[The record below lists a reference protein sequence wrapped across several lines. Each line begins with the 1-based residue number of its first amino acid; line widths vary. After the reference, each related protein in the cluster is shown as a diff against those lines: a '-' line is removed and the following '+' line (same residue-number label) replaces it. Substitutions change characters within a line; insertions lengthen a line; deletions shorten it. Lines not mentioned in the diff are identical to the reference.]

1 MATREQLIDALK
13 KADAAGNTEDAKKLA
28 NYIKSSSGAF
38 GVPNQQR
45 EGTAGFFEGVVGG
58 AKNILSGSQTA
69 VEAPFISGEEAALRG
84 IERQKGRTERPGF
97 SLDEIIKTYDQD
109 GLFSAAGETLSQI
122 PGAIGEQLP
131 FLASMKAGFAAGSAL
146 PLPPQAKLLAGV
158 AGSLLTPF
166 LVSSGSA
173 MERKASEQLK
183 RGDKVDINELGAY
196 GTGLASAG
204 LERAALG
211 LSGLSKV
218 MGIDF
223 LKGAG
228 TETAEQIAR
237 RSLAATLARG
247 GGKLVA
253 AEVPTEMGQQA
264 LERYYAGLS
273 LTDEEAMREYA
284 EAGAGA
290 AMLAPLGMAGSAYQR
305 SQVRKD
311 IKKKEEGI
319 QKENERIKREQEAE
333 LKRKEEEKE
342 ITETAAKLERQR
354 IEQEAQERK
363 DAIEAELQ
371 RARETG
377 EPVKS
382 IQQIINEMTGVVQD
396 PLDEKQLAD
405 IAKIDTER
413 DRVFSQ
419 LRANRDLGAIT
430 EDEYKGKLL
439 FLDEQVSKA
448 KKELSQK
455 QVKERKPLTGKK
467 LTARQKQFQ
476 EGLDEPS
483 GQFVAGVDG
492 IERERTEAEAQGIP
506 VQEYDPTKQKLTK
519 EFITSKKGL
528 GIVGTAKAFGL
539 DHGDGPVPRL
549 KDFLEAKDPTNVED
563 NGMIRLTLNENLKTR
578 RKGLDDAPSLEAQQK
593 RQEVIT
599 KIETYLTALPTTQE
613 LENGEYQKALDA
625 EAARRGDEVDDGTAA
640 VDAFISSVNDTG
652 GVDQSGAISNELAR
666 RAGPEPD
673 SLVDPETEQE
683 VDLTGALPKEE
694 FDAKQLEADNKEIEQ
709 KEKEIKTKENQA
721 KIGKNRTL
729 RSFLYE
735 TKLPRSDMNDIMG
748 ETSGKSKYLSVFD
761 GKKKL
766 TPSPSLMSLI
776 EGGRV
781 DKFLPPDLR
790 LEADRA
796 VDTAFDAEPAYNY
809 LAERMRNQQEVI
821 EFDVAND
828 IEQEQLILNNMEES
842 VAKST
847 GAVVEINGQSIPKT
861 LIDAYKSRK
870 PDRDSTLPNLNT
882 SDYYRELQKYI
893 GDYYTDKTL
902 SDLENLIEEYVKSQ
916 PQDLRYVVFGK
927 IKGTDIETVWQE
939 KVGGKQRAEEIAK
952 TLEQE
957 GKATDT
963 RVQEYDLNQ
972 GSMGAESDSYKREG
986 LINSLKELESTI
998 AKAYSKTPL
1007 PRSRPDQLTV
1017 NNEVKK
1023 LNAKFENEIK
1033 EAYGPDAN
1041 RDEIEMSLETQ
1052 IKRNE
1057 TGGQYDPQK
1066 VPAQFTSGE
1075 SLVQTYI
1082 KRQAQPA
1089 ATPTQEQ
1096 TQTTAPAAT
1105 PKTYTFEGKK
1115 IPQKLIDQY
1124 RKMQESDAVS
1134 ARAMSTRSGT
1144 IISKNFLKQAQE
1156 FLGGKENAI
1165 TLTRGREFTSLLSR
1179 IIRPGQSA
1187 TVPVSVDGTIRT
1199 NDQGKQDPR
1208 DAANFEDVQE
1218 AQPAARPT
1226 QDNIQESTTETEA
1239 IVPMING
1246 IEIPQN
1252 LIDTYQDLDRARRNA
1267 FNEDD
1272 NPQYKQLRKAA
1283 QKEDNRFDK
1292 ELEKIFGKDLEGLNF
1307 SEMLIEQGVSV
1318 EAYDNKKFR
1327 QQAVE
1332 DAITNVLKGEPI
1344 GTKSE
1349 DYYFAPNNYI
1359 EPVKYKIDPIQK
1371 ETEEQTGDSTFYKKV
1386 DDIQES
1392 RTETEQD
1399 KLAFELREAEY
1410 QAGSYI
1416 KASERV
1422 PKRLRDRIK
1431 KLKEQLSVQESR
1443 SDTLGPIETVD
1454 SIIESLRKEF
1464 GSDIDKAIDSG
1475 QLVIV
1480 NNLSELPNNFNF
1492 APTANGA
1499 YDPRSN
1505 KVYIVASKVM
1515 PGQGRKVLLHELG
1528 EHYGLERMLGD
1539 SYGAT
1544 LGRLNS
1550 LKNTDP
1556 KVKAI
1561 WDQVGRQYPDIE
1573 VGGKLYLQEVM
1584 AKIGEQSPQ
1593 NTLFKRVVAA
1603 VKNFLR
1609 KLGFFNPNTLT
1620 TADMQDLIM
1629 YSTRSALA
1637 KSDKVTASQLAA
1649 GQSPDIMFSKTD
1661 VPAGLEQTSV
1671 YLSGVKDDSK
1681 TFYNNF
1687 VDVIGKVFN
1696 NPAESLPSLWNQI
1709 RIKMVSSGAGIERK
1723 LLNEYEGAVTDSL
1736 KRVRPDIIQSQA
1748 IDDSVMASQSA
1759 AEGKVV
1765 FGEDRVARV
1774 VVDENNINNLV
1785 KLRQQLA
1792 DQTSIEF
1799 AEGLIQSYTSARR
1812 YRLELDR
1819 VERRE
1824 ANIARLNKSLSETRQ
1839 ELKTAK
1845 GKDRRAK
1852 EALMDKYKKEISRD
1866 TKKNESIN
1874 ITPEQ
1879 EAAIEPGLAYAQQY
1893 PLLVEVGAMIDA
1905 INKNR
1910 IDLLED
1916 SGIYTKDMADDY
1928 RDREGYVPL
1937 FREMIEDISKGD
1949 EVMTQ
1954 YITGFADIG
1963 REYAFTGSDKNS
1975 KHILGNILQQHF
1987 WAVSAS
1993 LRNNAN
1999 LEVAKQVGLT
2009 DEKGEL
2015 KIYEKNPETG
2025 TAAPVMIEGK
2035 RKFIEYSDPALA
2047 IGIQGALPVYKGIL
2061 KYFGIAAK
2069 WFRLGITANPVFQTY
2084 QVINDALG
2092 AAMYSGVK
2100 SPLKLGKEIIGGYVR
2115 DQYFRDTKAIDD
2127 QMARLGIAGGFG
2139 RTPGDIF
2146 LRAQRQLG
2154 VENMTKWQKLVDFTD
2169 AFASRSDLAQRRG
2182 IFVQTLLE
2190 SGGVRQADGSVAGG
2204 NEIEAMNRALNIIN
2218 WQKRGASSSVRTMTH
2233 IIPFANAY
2241 LQGMDVLLN
2250 AMAGKGLSGTDAQT
2264 ARILFLKTALSLTM
2278 FNMLYSMVVAGEE
2291 EYDELDDR
2299 IKFRNYIVPGTGFKL
2314 PVRAEISLLTKYIPE
2329 QAYQY
2334 VTKLGT
2340 TNEVDAT
2347 KLFNGMSLAVRDAAM
2362 GPNLFPQLIR
2372 GSVEVATNYNFY
2384 TGRPLVGLGLSRLDT
2399 AEQYNEATSEL
2410 AKLLGSTG
2418 MVAPINA
2425 DHIIRSYFGTVGST
2439 ALFVIDQAA
2448 NTMIGNEKPAMR
2460 LKDFPLISP
2469 LLYSAQGRDKLNDFY
2484 ELKQASDE
2492 ATATAN
2498 RLMKYNPRKAAEYR
2512 KDNAKMLRTRTQVN
2526 TLSNTLKDL
2535 RARRKLIIES
2545 GMDGDKKRAALT
2557 NVEKQMNNVASN
2569 IARLRIASGL

>member
-1 MATREQLIDALK
+1 MATREQLINALK

-45 EGTAGFFEGVVGG
+45 EGTAGFFEAIKGG

-97 SLDEIIKTYDQD
+97 SLDEITKTYDQD

-131 FLASMKAGFAAGSAL
+131 FLASMKAGFAAGFRI
-146 PLPPQAKLLAGV
+146 PGLPPQAKLLAGV

-237 RSLAATLARG
+237 RSLAATLAKG

-305 SQVRKD
+305 RQVRKT
-311 IKKKEEGI
+311 IEKREEDI
-319 QKENERIKREQEAE
+319 QKRNEEIKRKQEAE

-382 IQQIINEMTGVVQD
+382 IQQIIDEMTGV
-396 PLDEKQLAD
+396 A
-405 IAKIDTER
+405 
-413 DRVFSQ
+413 
-419 LRANRDLGAIT
+419 
-430 EDEYKGKLL
+430 
-439 FLDEQVSKA
+439 
-448 KKELSQK
+448 
-455 QVKERKPLTGKK
+455 QVKKPLTGKK

-476 EGLDEPS
+476 EALDEPS
-483 GQFVAGVDG
+483 GQFVVGADG

-506 VQEYDPTKQKLTK
+506 VQEPKVFNPATDKLTK
-519 EFITSKKGL
+519 EYMTKGL
-528 GIVGTAKAFGL
+528 GIGPTAVA
-539 DHGDGPVPRL
+539 VRT
-549 KDFLEAKDPTNVED
+549 LETKDPTSIED
-563 NGMIRLTLNENLKTR
+563 NRLIRLALEENLK
-578 RKGLDDAPSLEAQQK
+578 K
-593 RQEVIT
+593 REEGSPT
-599 KIETYLTALPTTQE
+599 YDKIETYLNSIPTTQE
-613 LENGEYQKALDA
+613 LENAEYQKALDA
-625 EAARRGDEVDDGTAA
+625 EAARRGNEMDDESAAADAALLSIDEAGRTDGPTITS
-640 VDAFISSVNDTG
+640 D
-652 GVDQSGAISNELAR
+652 ELAG
-666 RAGPEPD
+666 RAGPEPT
-673 SLVDPETEQE
+673 SLINPETGEV

-694 FDAKQLEADNKEIEQ
+694 FDRQKLEAANKEIA
-709 KEKEIKTKENQA
+709 KEARVIRQNA
-721 KIGKNRTL
+721 KKAEPL
-729 RSFLYE
+729 R
-735 TKLPRSDMNDIMG
+735 
-748 ETSGKSKYLSVFD
+748 
-761 GKKKL
+761 
-766 TPSPSLMSLI
+766 
-776 EGGRV
+776 
-781 DKFLPPDLR
+781 KFLNKLGIARSQMYDITGDTKGKTMLFRNNASLLEDIISDNQGNILQYAPADMVARANLDNPNVPSDTTELVNFFRDKIRADDLDFR
-790 LEADRA
+790 PAD
-796 VDTAFDAEPAYNY
+796 VEQTLFDAA
-809 LAERMRNQQEVI
+809 
-821 EFDVAND
+821 
-828 IEQEQLILNNMEES
+828 NMEES
-842 VAKST
+842 IAKAT
-847 GAVVEINGQSIPKT
+847 GAVVDINGVPIPET
-861 LIDAYKSRK
+861 LIGAYKSKNSDPDNYFSEVRK
-870 PDRDSTLPNLNT
+870 FQDVRPT
-882 SDYYRELQKYI
+882 SVNDIESLINEYI
-893 GDYYTDKTL
+893 KGQT
-902 SDLENLIEEYVKSQ
+902 
-916 PQDLRYVVFGK
+916 QDLRYVVLGK
-927 IKGTDIETVWQE
+927 IKGTNEETVWQE
-939 KVGGKQRAEEIAK
+939 QIGSKQKAEEVAK
-952 TLEQE
+952 TLEQQ

-963 RVQEYDLNQ
+963 RVQEYDLNL
-972 GSMGAESDSYKREG
+972 GPMG
-986 LINSLKELESTI
+986 IPPEST
-998 AKAYSKTPL
+998 T
-1007 PRSRPDQLTV
+1007 
-1017 NNEVKK
+1017 
-1023 LNAKFENEIK
+1023 
-1033 EAYGPDAN
+1033 
-1041 RDEIEMSLETQ
+1041 
-1052 IKRNE
+1052 
-1057 TGGQYDPQK
+1057 
-1066 VPAQFTSGE
+1066 
-1075 SLVQTYI
+1075 
-1082 KRQAQPA
+1082 QPA
-1089 ATPTQEQ
+1089 TTPTQEPQ
-1096 TQTTAPAAT
+1096 T
-1105 PKTYTFEGKK
+1105 EG
-1115 IPQKLIDQY
+1115 
-1124 RKMQESDAVS
+1124 V
-1134 ARAMSTRSGT
+1134 
-1144 IISKNFLKQAQE
+1144 
-1156 FLGGKENAI
+1156 
-1165 TLTRGREFTSLLSR
+1165 
-1179 IIRPGQSA
+1179 
-1187 TVPVSVDGTIRT
+1187 
-1199 NDQGKQDPR
+1199 
-1208 DAANFEDVQE
+1208 
-1218 AQPAARPT
+1218 
-1226 QDNIQESTTETEA
+1226 
-1239 IVPMING
+1239 VPMING
-1246 IEIPQN
+1246 IEIPQS
-1252 LIDTYQDLDRARRNA
+1252 LIDTYQDLDRARRNR
-1267 FNEDD
+1267 FMEED
-1272 NPQYKQLRKAA
+1272 NPNLPSNYQYDQLLKEA
-1283 QKEDNRFDK
+1283 QKQNDKFDK

-1307 SEMLIEQGVSV
+1307 SEMLTEQGVSV
-1318 EAYDNKKFR
+1318 EMYDNKKFR
-1327 QQAVE
+1327 QKAVE
-1332 DAITNVLKGEPI
+1332 DAIDNVLKGEPI

-1349 DYYFAPNNYI
+1349 DYYFADNNYI
-1359 EPVKYKIDPIQK
+1359 APVKYKINPIQK
-1371 ETEEQTGDSTFYKKV
+1371 ETEEEIGDSIFYTKV

-1422 PKRLRDRIK
+1422 PKKLRDRIK
-1431 KLKEQLSVQESR
+1431 KLKEQLAVQESR
-1443 SDTLGPIETVD
+1443 SDTLGPVETAD
-1454 SIIESLRKEF
+1454 SITESLRKEF

-1480 NNLSELPNNFNF
+1480 NHLHELP
-1492 APTANGA
+1492 PKTDGYESTINGA
-1499 YDPRSN
+1499 YDPRTN

-1515 PGQGRKVLLHELG
+1515 PGQGRKILLHELG

-1550 LKNTDP
+1550 LKDSDP

-1561 WDQVGRQYPDIE
+1561 WDEVGRHYPDLE

-1620 TADMQDLIM
+1620 TADMQDLVM
-1629 YSTRSALA
+1629 YSTRLALA
-1637 KSDKVTASQLAA
+1637 KSDKVTNNQIIASSVGLTPVQLSVAERRKLTDEELMQSDKLEEEAETINFDQDYVTVPANTSFYHGTPRLVGDIIKANNNVINSTSPIKSNA
-1649 GQSPDIMFSKTD
+1649 GGLTTEGGLVWVSPRKSTAQVYAQMGEDAGNLFEYKSEKPIKLINFRHILTAEEAEIVNKALNIPDYKQVKAGDGLDLAGTYRSDFAKNMDKYRAVNYKDGKIIYRDKNDEPTTDETLAKGYGMGPLKPMYVDRMTAPWPIVLKALGYDGYFHGPRDFVGGIQVALAGDLQTDLMYSKTD
-1661 VPAGLEQTSV
+1661 IPAGLEQTSV
-1671 YLSGVKDDSK
+1671 YLSGIKDDSK
-1681 TFYNNF
+1681 TFYSNF
-1687 VDVIGKVFN
+1687 VDGFEKVKN
-1696 NPAESLPSLWNQI
+1696 QPVDSLASLWNQV
-1709 RIKMVSSGAGIERK
+1709 RIKMAYSGAGIERK
-1723 LLNEYEGAVTDSL
+1723 LVNEYEGAVTDGL
-1736 KRVRPDIIQSQA
+1736 GVRADIIMSQA
-1748 IDDSVMASQSA
+1748 LDDSVMASQSA

-1774 VVDENNINNLV
+1774 VTDENNINNLV

-1792 DQTSIEF
+1792 DQTSIEL

-1819 VERRE
+1819 VEQRA
-1824 ANIARLNKSLSETRQ
+1824 ANIASRKEAIKTANQ

-1845 GKDRRAK
+1845 GDDKKQLNKLIARYQKQNERDK
-1852 EALMDKYKKEISRD
+1852 E
-1866 TKKNESIN
+1866 KNESIN

-1893 PLLVEVGAMIDA
+1893 PVLVEVGAMIDA

-1916 SGIYTKDMADDY
+1916 AGVYTKDMADDY

-1937 FREMIEDISKGD
+1937 FREILEDLGKGD
-1949 EVMTQ
+1949 QTITQ
-1954 YITGFADIG
+1954 YFSGFADIG
-1963 REYAFTGSDKNS
+1963 REYGFTGSDKDT
-1975 KHILGNILQQHF
+1975 KHVLGNLLQQHF

-1999 LEVAKQVGLT
+1999 YEAAKQVGLH
-2009 DEKGEL
+2009 DDQNNLILYDK
-2015 KIYEKNPETG
+2015 KPDTG
-2025 TAAPVMIEGK
+2025 TAAPVMVDGE
-2035 RKFIEYSDPALA
+2035 RKFVEYSDPALA

-2061 KYFGIAAK
+2061 KYFGLAAK
-2069 WFRLGITANPVFQTY
+2069 WFRLGITANPIFQTY

-2092 AAMYSGVK
+2092 AAMYSGVR

-2115 DQYFRDTKAIDD
+2115 DQYFRDTKAIDA

-2146 LRAQRQLG
+2146 LKAQRQLG
-2154 VENMTKWQKLVDFTD
+2154 VENMNKWQKLVDATD

-2190 SGGVRQADGSVAGG
+2190 SGGVRQADGSVVGG
-2204 NEIEAMNRALNIIN
+2204 NEILAMNRALNIIN

-2233 IIPFANAY
+2233 VIPFANAY

-2264 ARILFLKTALSLTM
+2264 ARILFLKTALALTM

-2291 EYDELDDR
+2291 EYEELDDR

-2347 KLFNGMSLAVRDAAM
+2347 KLFDGMSLAVRDAAM

-2384 TGRPLVGLGLSRLDT
+2384 TGRPLIGLGLSRLDT

-2439 ALFVIDQAA
+2439 ALFVMDQAA

-2492 ATATAN
+2492 ATATVN
-2498 RLMKYNPRKAAEYR
+2498 RLMKYNPKKALEYR
-2512 KDNAKMLRTRTQVN
+2512 KDNAKMIGTRKQVN
-2526 TLSNTLKDL
+2526 RLSNTLKDL
-2535 RARRKLIIES
+2535 RARRKFIIES

-2557 NVEKQMNNVASN
+2557 NVEKRMNNVVRS

>member
-1 MATREQLIDALK
+1 MPIYSIKGPDGKTYSLEGPAGATREQVIQEVKKQQYNQLI
-13 KADAAGNTEDAKKLA
+13 
-28 NYIKSSSGAF
+28 SGS
-38 GVPNQQR
+38 NKQR
-45 EGTAGFFEGVVGG
+45 EGTAGFFEGIVGG

-97 SLDEIIKTYDQD
+97 SLDEITKTYEQD
-109 GLFSAAGETLSQI
+109 GLLSAAGETLSQI

-183 RGDKVDINELGAY
+183 KGDKVDINELGAY

-237 RSLAATLARG
+237 RSLAATLAKG

-305 SQVRKD
+305 RQVRKT
-311 IKKKEEGI
+311 IEKREEDI
-319 QKENERIKREQEAE
+319 QKRNEEIKRKQEAE

-382 IQQIINEMTGVVQD
+382 IQQIINEMTGV
-396 PLDEKQLAD
+396 A
-405 IAKIDTER
+405 
-413 DRVFSQ
+413 
-419 LRANRDLGAIT
+419 
-430 EDEYKGKLL
+430 
-439 FLDEQVSKA
+439 
-448 KKELSQK
+448 
-455 QVKERKPLTGKK
+455 QVKKPLTGKK

-476 EGLDEPS
+476 EALDEPS
-483 GQFVAGVDG
+483 GQFVVGADG

-519 EFITSKKGL
+519 EFLTSKKGL
-528 GIVGTAKAFGL
+528 GLGGTAVAVKNLPGL
-539 DHGDGPVPRL
+539 D
-549 KDFLEAKDPTNVED
+549 PTSIED
-563 NGMIRLTLNENLKTR
+563 NEIIRLTLNENLKTR

-613 LENGEYQKALDA
+613 LENAEYQKALDA
-625 EAARRGDEVDDGTAA
+625 EAARRGNEMDDESAAADAALLSIDEAGRTDGPTITS
-640 VDAFISSVNDTG
+640 D
-652 GVDQSGAISNELAR
+652 ELAR

-673 SLVDPETEQE
+673 SLVDPETGEV

-694 FDAKQLEADNKEIEQ
+694 FDRQQLEAANKEIQ
-709 KEKEIKTKENQA
+709 RKEKEIKTKENKA
-721 KIGKNRTL
+721 RTGKNKTL
-729 RSFLYE
+729 RAFLYE
-735 TKLPRSDMNDIMG
+735 TKLPRSDMDNIMG
-748 ETSGKSKYLSVFD
+748 ETSGKSGYMSVFD

-781 DKFLPPDLR
+781 DKFLPPNLR

-796 VDTAFDAEPAYNY
+796 VDTAFDAGAAYDY
-809 LAERMRNQQEVI
+809 LAERMRNGQEVI
-821 EFDVAND
+821 EFDLAND
-828 IEQEQLILNNMEES
+828 IEQEQLVLNNIEES
-842 VAKST
+842 VAKAT
-847 GAVVEINGQSIPKT
+847 GAIVDINGVPIPET
-861 LIDAYKSRK
+861 LIGAYKSKNSDPDNYFSEVRK
-870 PDRDSTLPNLNT
+870 FQDVRPT
-882 SDYYRELQKYI
+882 SQNDIESLINEYI
-893 GDYYTDKTL
+893 KGQT
-902 SDLENLIEEYVKSQ
+902 
-916 PQDLRYVVFGK
+916 QDLRYVVLGK
-927 IKGTDIETVWQE
+927 IKGTNEETVWQE
-939 KVGGKQRAEEIAK
+939 QIGSKQKAEEVAK
-952 TLEQE
+952 TLEQQ

-963 RVQEYDLNQ
+963 RVQEYDLNL
-972 GSMGAESDSYKREG
+972 GPMGIPQESTTQPATTPTQEQSREEYLREVNFYMNNRIDGGIYAPYAEPMNKMYERLGMPQTER
-986 LINSLKELESTI
+986 SLKNAAGVAGREQST
-998 AKAYSKTPL
+998 
-1007 PRSRPDQLTV
+1007 
-1017 NNEVKK
+1017 
-1023 LNAKFENEIK
+1023 
-1033 EAYGPDAN
+1033 
-1041 RDEIEMSLETQ
+1041 
-1052 IKRNE
+1052 
-1057 TGGQYDPQK
+1057 
-1066 VPAQFTSGE
+1066 
-1075 SLVQTYI
+1075 
-1082 KRQAQPA
+1082 
-1089 ATPTQEQ
+1089 ATPTQEPQ
-1096 TQTTAPAAT
+1096 T
-1105 PKTYTFEGKK
+1105 EG
-1115 IPQKLIDQY
+1115 
-1124 RKMQESDAVS
+1124 V
-1134 ARAMSTRSGT
+1134 
-1144 IISKNFLKQAQE
+1144 
-1156 FLGGKENAI
+1156 
-1165 TLTRGREFTSLLSR
+1165 
-1179 IIRPGQSA
+1179 
-1187 TVPVSVDGTIRT
+1187 
-1199 NDQGKQDPR
+1199 
-1208 DAANFEDVQE
+1208 
-1218 AQPAARPT
+1218 
-1226 QDNIQESTTETEA
+1226 
-1239 IVPMING
+1239 VPMING
-1246 IEIPQN
+1246 IEIPQS
-1252 LIDTYQDLDRARRNA
+1252 LIDTYQDLDRARRNR
-1267 FNEDD
+1267 FMEED
-1272 NPQYKQLRKAA
+1272 NPQYDQLLKEVQKQSDK
-1283 QKEDNRFDK
+1283 FDK

-1307 SEMLIEQGVSV
+1307 SEMLIERGVSV
-1318 EAYDNKKFR
+1318 EMYDNKKFR
-1327 QQAVE
+1327 QKAVE
-1332 DAITNVLKGEPI
+1332 DAIDNVLKGEPI
-1344 GTKSE
+1344 GTKAE
-1349 DYYFAPNNYI
+1349 DYYFADNNYI
-1359 EPVKYKIDPIQK
+1359 APVKYKIDPIQK
-1371 ETEEQTGDSTFYKKV
+1371 ETEVQVGDSTFYKKV

-1399 KLAFELREAEY
+1399 RLAFELREAEY

-1422 PKRLRDRIK
+1422 PKQLRDRIK
-1431 KLKEQLSVQESR
+1431 KLKEQLAVQESR
-1443 SDTLGPIETVD
+1443 SDTLGPVETAD
-1454 SIIESLRKEF
+1454 SITESLRKEF

-1556 KVKAI
+1556 KVKAV

-1620 TADMQDLIM
+1620 TADMQDLVM
-1629 YSTRSALA
+1629 YSTRLALA
-1637 KSDKVTASQLAA
+1637 KSDKVTNNQIIASSVGLTPVQLSVAERRKLTDEELMQSDKLEEEAETINFDQDYVTVPANTSFYHGTPRLVGDIIKANNNVINSTSPIKSNA
-1649 GQSPDIMFSKTD
+1649 GGLTTEGGLVWVSPRKSTAQVYAQMGEDAGNLFEYKSEKPIKLINFRHILTAEEAEIVNKALNIPDYKQVKAGDGLDLAGTYRSAFAKNMDKYRAVNYKDGKIIYRDKNDEPTTDETLAKGYGMGPLKPMYVDRMTAPWPIVLKALGYDGYFHGPRDFVGGIQVALAGDLQTDLMYSKTD
-1661 VPAGLEQTSV
+1661 IPAGLEQTSV
-1671 YLSGVKDDSK
+1671 YLSGIKDDSK
-1681 TFYNNF
+1681 TFYSNF
-1687 VDVIGKVFN
+1687 VDGFEKVKN
-1696 NPAESLPSLWNQI
+1696 QPVDSLASLWNQV
-1709 RIKMVSSGAGIERK
+1709 RIKMAYSGAGIERK
-1723 LLNEYEGAVTDSL
+1723 LVNEYEGAVTDGL
-1736 KRVRPDIIQSQA
+1736 GVRADIIMSQA
-1748 IDDSVMASQSA
+1748 LDDSVMASQSA

-1774 VVDENNINNLV
+1774 VTDENNINNLV

-1792 DQTSIEF
+1792 DQTSIEL

-1819 VERRE
+1819 VEQRA
-1824 ANIARLNKSLSETRQ
+1824 ANIASRKEAIKTANQ

-1845 GKDRRAK
+1845 GDDKKQLNKLIARYQKQNERDK
-1852 EALMDKYKKEISRD
+1852 E
-1866 TKKNESIN
+1866 KNESIN

-1893 PLLVEVGAMIDA
+1893 PVLVEVGAMIDA

-1916 SGIYTKDMADDY
+1916 AGVYTKDMADDY

-1937 FREMIEDISKGD
+1937 FREILEDLGKGD
-1949 EVMTQ
+1949 QTITQ
-1954 YITGFADIG
+1954 YFSGFADIG
-1963 REYAFTGSDKNS
+1963 REYGFTGSDKDT
-1975 KHILGNILQQHF
+1975 KHVLGNLLQQHF

-1999 LEVAKQVGLT
+1999 YEAAKQVGLH
-2009 DEKGEL
+2009 DDQNNLILYNK
-2015 KIYEKNPETG
+2015 KPDTG
-2025 TAAPVMIEGK
+2025 TAAPVMVDGE
-2035 RKFIEYSDPALA
+2035 RKFVEYSDPALA

-2061 KYFGIAAK
+2061 KYFGLAAK
-2069 WFRLGITANPVFQTY
+2069 WFRLGITANPIFQTY

-2092 AAMYSGVK
+2092 AAMYSGVR
-2100 SPLKLGKEIIGGYVR
+2100 SPLKLGKEIISGYVR
-2115 DQYFRDTKAIDD
+2115 DQYFRDTKAIDA

-2146 LRAQRQLG
+2146 LKAQRQLG
-2154 VENMTKWQKLVDFTD
+2154 VENMNKWQKLVDATD

-2190 SGGVRQADGSVAGG
+2190 SGGVRQADGSVVGG
-2204 NEIEAMNRALNIIN
+2204 NEILAMNRALNIIN

-2233 IIPFANAY
+2233 VIPFANAY

-2264 ARILFLKTALSLTM
+2264 ARILFLKTALALTM

-2291 EYDELDDR
+2291 EYEELDDR

-2347 KLFNGMSLAVRDAAM
+2347 KLFDGMSLAVRDAAM

-2384 TGRPLVGLGLSRLDT
+2384 TGRPLIGLGLSRLDT

-2439 ALFVIDQAA
+2439 ALFVMDQAA

-2492 ATATAN
+2492 ATATVN
-2498 RLMKYNPRKAAEYR
+2498 RLMKYDPKKALEYR
-2512 KDNAKMLRTRTQVN
+2512 KDNAKMIGTRKQVN
-2526 TLSNTLKDL
+2526 RLSNTLKDL
-2535 RARRKLIIES
+2535 RARRKFIIES

-2557 NVEKQMNNVASN
+2557 NVEKRMNNVVRS

>member
-1 MATREQLIDALK
+1 MATREQLINALK

-45 EGTAGFFEGVVGG
+45 EGTAGFFEAIKGG

-97 SLDEIIKTYDQD
+97 SLDEIIKTYEQD

-237 RSLAATLARG
+237 RSLAATLAKG

-305 SQVRKD
+305 RQVRKT
-311 IKKKEEGI
+311 IEKREEDI
-319 QKENERIKREQEAE
+319 QKRNEEIKRKQEAE

-382 IQQIINEMTGVVQD
+382 IQQIIDEMTGV
-396 PLDEKQLAD
+396 A
-405 IAKIDTER
+405 
-413 DRVFSQ
+413 
-419 LRANRDLGAIT
+419 
-430 EDEYKGKLL
+430 
-439 FLDEQVSKA
+439 
-448 KKELSQK
+448 
-455 QVKERKPLTGKK
+455 QVKKPLTGKK

-476 EGLDEPS
+476 EALDEPS
-483 GQFVAGVDG
+483 GQFVVGADG

-506 VQEYDPTKQKLTK
+506 VQEPKVFNPATDKLTK
-519 EFITSKKGL
+519 EYMTKGL
-528 GIVGTAKAFGL
+528 GLGPTAVA
-539 DHGDGPVPRL
+539 VRT
-549 KDFLEAKDPTNVED
+549 LETKDPTSIED
-563 NGMIRLTLNENLKTR
+563 NRLIRLALEENLK
-578 RKGLDDAPSLEAQQK
+578 K
-593 RQEVIT
+593 REEGSPT
-599 KIETYLTALPTTQE
+599 YDKIETYLTALPTTQE
-613 LENGEYQKALDA
+613 LENAEYQKALDA
-625 EAARRGDEVDDGTAA
+625 EAARRGNEMDDESAAADAALLSIDEAGRTDGPTITS
-640 VDAFISSVNDTG
+640 D
-652 GVDQSGAISNELAR
+652 ELAG
-666 RAGPEPD
+666 RAGPEPT
-673 SLVDPETEQE
+673 SLINPETGEV

-694 FDAKQLEADNKEIEQ
+694 FDRQKLEAANKEIA
-709 KEKEIKTKENQA
+709 KEARVIRQNA
-721 KIGKNRTL
+721 KKAEPL
-729 RSFLYE
+729 R
-735 TKLPRSDMNDIMG
+735 
-748 ETSGKSKYLSVFD
+748 
-761 GKKKL
+761 
-766 TPSPSLMSLI
+766 
-776 EGGRV
+776 
-781 DKFLPPDLR
+781 KFLNKLGIARSQMYDITGDTKGKTMLFRNNASLLEDIISDNQGNILQYAPADMVARANLDNPNVPSDTTELVNFFRDKIRADDLDFR
-790 LEADRA
+790 PAD
-796 VDTAFDAEPAYNY
+796 VEQTLFDAA
-809 LAERMRNQQEVI
+809 
-821 EFDVAND
+821 
-828 IEQEQLILNNMEES
+828 NMEES
-842 VAKST
+842 IAKAT
-847 GAVVEINGQSIPKT
+847 GAVVDINGVPIPET
-861 LIDAYKSRK
+861 LIGAYKSKNSDPDNYFSEVRK
-870 PDRDSTLPNLNT
+870 FQDVRPT
-882 SDYYRELQKYI
+882 SVNDIESLINEYI
-893 GDYYTDKTL
+893 KGQT
-902 SDLENLIEEYVKSQ
+902 
-916 PQDLRYVVFGK
+916 QDLRYVVLGK
-927 IKGTDIETVWQE
+927 IKGTNEETVWQE
-939 KVGGKQRAEEIAK
+939 QIGSKQKAEEVAK
-952 TLEQE
+952 TLEQQ

-963 RVQEYDLNQ
+963 RVQEYDLNL
-972 GSMGAESDSYKREG
+972 GPMG
-986 LINSLKELESTI
+986 IPPEST
-998 AKAYSKTPL
+998 T
-1007 PRSRPDQLTV
+1007 
-1017 NNEVKK
+1017 
-1023 LNAKFENEIK
+1023 
-1033 EAYGPDAN
+1033 
-1041 RDEIEMSLETQ
+1041 
-1052 IKRNE
+1052 
-1057 TGGQYDPQK
+1057 
-1066 VPAQFTSGE
+1066 
-1075 SLVQTYI
+1075 
-1082 KRQAQPA
+1082 QPA
-1089 ATPTQEQ
+1089 TTPTQEPQ
-1096 TQTTAPAAT
+1096 T
-1105 PKTYTFEGKK
+1105 EG
-1115 IPQKLIDQY
+1115 
-1124 RKMQESDAVS
+1124 V
-1134 ARAMSTRSGT
+1134 
-1144 IISKNFLKQAQE
+1144 
-1156 FLGGKENAI
+1156 
-1165 TLTRGREFTSLLSR
+1165 
-1179 IIRPGQSA
+1179 
-1187 TVPVSVDGTIRT
+1187 
-1199 NDQGKQDPR
+1199 
-1208 DAANFEDVQE
+1208 
-1218 AQPAARPT
+1218 
-1226 QDNIQESTTETEA
+1226 
-1239 IVPMING
+1239 VPMING
-1246 IEIPQN
+1246 IEIPQS
-1252 LIDTYQDLDRARRNA
+1252 LIDTYQDLDRARRNR
-1267 FNEDD
+1267 FMEED
-1272 NPQYKQLRKAA
+1272 NPNLPSNYQYDQLLKEA
-1283 QKEDNRFDK
+1283 QKQNDKFDK

-1307 SEMLIEQGVSV
+1307 SEMLTEQGVSV
-1318 EAYDNKKFR
+1318 EMYDNKKFR
-1327 QQAVE
+1327 QKAVE
-1332 DAITNVLKGEPI
+1332 DAIDNVLKGEPI

-1349 DYYFAPNNYI
+1349 DYYFADNNYI
-1359 EPVKYKIDPIQK
+1359 APVKYKINPIQK
-1371 ETEEQTGDSTFYKKV
+1371 ETEEEIGDSIFYTKV

-1422 PKRLRDRIK
+1422 PKKLRDRIK
-1431 KLKEQLSVQESR
+1431 KLKEQLAVQESR
-1443 SDTLGPIETVD
+1443 SDTLGPVETAD
-1454 SIIESLRKEF
+1454 SITESLRKEF

-1480 NNLSELPNNFNF
+1480 NHLHELP
-1492 APTANGA
+1492 PKTDGYESTINGA
-1499 YDPRSN
+1499 YDPRTN

-1515 PGQGRKVLLHELG
+1515 PGQGRKILLHELG

-1550 LKNTDP
+1550 LKDSDP

-1561 WDQVGRQYPDIE
+1561 WDEVGRHYPDLE

-1620 TADMQDLIM
+1620 TADMQDLVM
-1629 YSTRSALA
+1629 YSTRLALA
-1637 KSDKVTASQLAA
+1637 KSDKVTNNQIIASSVGLTPVQLSVAERRKLTDEELMQSDKLEEEAETINFDQDYVTVPANTSFYHGTPRLVGDIIKANNNVINSTSPIKSNA
-1649 GQSPDIMFSKTD
+1649 GGLTTEGGLVWVSPRKSTAQVYAQMGEDAGNLFEYKSEKPIKLINFRHILTAEEAEIVNKALNIPDYKQVKAGDGLDLAGTYRSDFAKNMDKYRAVNYKDGKIIYRDKNDEPTTDETLAKGYGMGPLKPMYVDRMTAPWPIVLKALGYDGYFHGPRDFVGGIQVALAGDLQTDLMYSKTD
-1661 VPAGLEQTSV
+1661 IPAGLEQTSV
-1671 YLSGVKDDSK
+1671 YLSGIKDDSK
-1681 TFYNNF
+1681 TFYSNF
-1687 VDVIGKVFN
+1687 VDGFEKVKN
-1696 NPAESLPSLWNQI
+1696 QPVDSLASLWNQV
-1709 RIKMVSSGAGIERK
+1709 RIKMAYSGAGIERK
-1723 LLNEYEGAVTDSL
+1723 LVNEYEGAVTDGL
-1736 KRVRPDIIQSQA
+1736 GVRADIIMSQA
-1748 IDDSVMASQSA
+1748 LDDSVMASQSA

-1774 VVDENNINNLV
+1774 VTDENNINNLV

-1792 DQTSIEF
+1792 DQTSIEL

-1819 VERRE
+1819 VEQRA
-1824 ANIARLNKSLSETRQ
+1824 ANIASRKEAIKTANQ

-1845 GKDRRAK
+1845 GDDKKQLNKLIARYQKQNERDK
-1852 EALMDKYKKEISRD
+1852 E
-1866 TKKNESIN
+1866 KNESIN

-1893 PLLVEVGAMIDA
+1893 PVLVEVGAMIDA

-1916 SGIYTKDMADDY
+1916 AGVYTKDMADDY

-1937 FREMIEDISKGD
+1937 FREILEDLGKGD
-1949 EVMTQ
+1949 QTITQ
-1954 YITGFADIG
+1954 YFSGFADIG
-1963 REYAFTGSDKNS
+1963 REYGFTGSDKDT
-1975 KHILGNILQQHF
+1975 KHVLGNLLQQHF

-1999 LEVAKQVGLT
+1999 YEAAKQVGLH
-2009 DEKGEL
+2009 DDQNNLILYDK
-2015 KIYEKNPETG
+2015 KPDTG
-2025 TAAPVMIEGK
+2025 TAAPVMVDGE
-2035 RKFIEYSDPALA
+2035 RKFVEYSDPALA

-2061 KYFGIAAK
+2061 KYFGLAAK
-2069 WFRLGITANPVFQTY
+2069 WFRLGITANPIFQTY

-2092 AAMYSGVK
+2092 AAMYSGVR

-2115 DQYFRDTKAIDD
+2115 DQYFRDTKAIDA

-2146 LRAQRQLG
+2146 LKAQRQLG
-2154 VENMTKWQKLVDFTD
+2154 VENMNKWQKLVDATD

-2190 SGGVRQADGSVAGG
+2190 SGGVRQADGSVVGG
-2204 NEIEAMNRALNIIN
+2204 NEILAMNRALNIIN

-2233 IIPFANAY
+2233 VIPFANAY

-2264 ARILFLKTALSLTM
+2264 ARILFLKTALALTM

-2291 EYDELDDR
+2291 EYEELDDR

-2347 KLFNGMSLAVRDAAM
+2347 KLFDGMSLAVRDAAM

-2384 TGRPLVGLGLSRLDT
+2384 TGRPLIGLGLSRLDT

-2410 AKLLGSTG
+2410 AKLLGSTC
-2418 MVAPINA
+2418 MVAPINS

-2439 ALFVIDQAA
+2439 ALFVMDQAA

-2492 ATATAN
+2492 ATATVN
-2498 RLMKYNPRKAAEYR
+2498 RLMKYNPKKALEYR
-2512 KDNAKMLRTRTQVN
+2512 KDNAKMIGTRKQVN
-2526 TLSNTLKDL
+2526 RLSNTLKDL
-2535 RARRKLIIES
+2535 RARRKFIIES

-2557 NVEKQMNNVASN
+2557 NVEKRMNNVVRS